1 MDSPVWIGAGY
12 PVLAG
17 AIAILWKAYQKKVK
31 EVTKYQEDLI
41 KEKEWHVR
49 ELEEFKKM
57 VERRARHGRL
67 EDSP

>member
-1 MDSPVWIGAGY
+1 MDRYLWIGAGY
-12 PVLAG
+12 PVFVTG
-17 AIAILWKAYQKKVK
+17 IAVLWKAYQKKVK